1 MNNRWMK
8 VLFPF
13 LALAA
18 GFGGM
23 TLIEVSASE
32 DEQKDIVD
40 TRPTVTIET
49 AQAEDYQVVISNHG
63 EVQPLERT
71 MISAQVSGE
80 VVSWHPS
87 FVAGGLVLRGSV
99 LFSIEKDAYEA
110 ALLQAQANVSLAQS
124 QLIEEKARA
133 LSLIHI

>member
-1 MNNRWMK
+1 MKDVNRYTFVYNWQYLLSAMYNYDAHSTTHYNNNETQIRFYPPMNNRWMK

-40 TRPTVTIET
+40 TRPTVT
-49 AQAEDYQVVISNHG
+49 N
-63 EVQPLERT
+63 
-71 MISAQVSGE
+71 
-80 VVSWHPS
+80 
-87 FVAGGLVLRGSV
+87 
-99 LFSIEKDAYEA
+99 
-110 ALLQAQANVSLAQS
+110 
-124 QLIEEKARA
+124 
-133 LSLIHI
+133 